1 MEGCLMYLQTTQ
13 TITLL
18 STIFISESAMA
29 SHYSLS
35 DEYSE
40 YDEYDDEGDDE
51 PYYGDPSDSDD
62 DFWDDSNDD

>member
-1 MEGCLMYLQTTQ
+1 MYLQTTQ
-13 TITLL
+13 TITLP

-40 YDEYDDEGDDE
+40 YDEYDEGDDE

>member
-1 MEGCLMYLQTTQ
+1 
-13 TITLL
+13 
-18 STIFISESAMA
+18 MA